1 MKTALGL
8 ILNSALWAN
17 CAIPAASQAL
27 QPPESMTGTSDV
39 RVVSAL
45 VAAGQPVPSECR
57 EEAHIFAQSLIRY
70 PRPASWHWVLICDEA
85 GWRRFLRL
93 SGRSEG
99 APIYASTDLDGRTTY
114 IRGTKLLYPYDLQ
127 TDPDGIVAHEL
138 AHIRLH
144 SESEALANDL
154 VRAWQ
159 GRAKLGFR

>member
-1 MKTALGL
+1 VKTQLGL
-8 ILNSALWAN
+8 VLISVLRAT
-17 CAIPAASQAL
+17 CAVSAASQAL
-27 QPPESMTGTSDV
+27 AVPESITGASDV
-39 RVVSAL
+39 RVVSAV
-45 VAAGQPVPSECR
+45 VAAGQPVPRECR

-99 APIYASTDLDGRTTY
+99 APVYASTDLDGRTTY
-114 IRGTKLLYPYDLQ
+114 IRGAKLLYPYDLQ
-127 TDPDGIVAHEL
+127 ASPEGIIAHEL
-138 AHIRLH
+138 AHIRLQ